1 MSTGRYRLLL
11 KCLIGLGFALYSVAV
26 GLGYEIKSR
35 PAHEPQTKTLK
46 IVARST
52 FGVGV
57 VLLFGSGIVLSRFDR
72 KNRLSIHRDN
82 QTQTKAKS
90 GGSPDG

>member
-11 KCLIGLGFALYSVAV
+11 KCLIGLGVALYSVAI
-26 GLGYEIKSR
+26 GIGQEIKFR
-35 PAHEPQTKTLK
+35 PVNEPSTKTLK

-52 FGVGV
+52 FGIGV
-57 VLLFGSGIVLSRFDR
+57 VLFFGSAIVLSRFDR
-72 KNRLSIHRDN
+72 KNRHTN
-82 QTQTKAKS
+82 VQENNPQTKAKS